1 MLDAQNRRQWMA
13 EAGEVLVIGECLEG
27 QLTSTTGEIIAAGRQ
42 LADDLNTTLSCGL
55 VGHGLEHAAEAALRY
70 GADRSYVVDQALLAS
85 FQMELYLEALTRL
98 CRTVNPGVLLMARTQ
113 TGRDL
118 APRLA
123 ARLGVS
129 LAPDCLEVKID
140 PSTQH
145 LLATRPVYGGNALA
159 TVLCLQNPQFATIRP
174 KVYSPLSTQDA
185 RQGEVVQVPVELD
198 PAMAKTNVVSV
209 AKEEIEGVKLEDAR
223 IVVSG
228 GRGLGGPDGFRPLQE
243 LANALGAGIGASR
256 AAVDSGW
263 VPYSWQIGLTG
274 KTITPDV
281 YITVGISGA
290 SQHIAGCTGAKC
302 IIAIN
307 KDREA
312 NIFRYARYG
321 IIGDWQKLIAALIEA
336 AEASDKRLDPPQIPT
351 P

>member
-1 MLDAQNRRQWMA
+1 MA
-13 EAGEVLVIGECLEG
+13 DAGEVLVLGECLEG
-27 QLTSTTGEIIAAGRQ
+27 QLMPTTGEIIAAGRQ
-42 LADDLNTTLSCGL
+42 LADDLDTTLGCGL
-55 VGHGLEHAAEAALRY
+55 LGHGLEHAAEAALRH
-70 GADRSYVVDQALLAS
+70 GADRSYVVDQALLAR

-98 CRTVNPGVLLMARTQ
+98 CRAVSPGVLLMARTPS
-113 TGRDL
+113 GRDL

-129 LAPDCLEVKID
+129 LAQDCLEVKID
-140 PSTQH
+140 PSTKH
-145 LLATRPVYGGNALA
+145 LLATRPVYGGNAMA
-159 TVLCLQNPQFATIRP
+159 TLLCLQNPQFATVRP

-185 RQGEVVQVPVELD
+185 RQGEVVPVPVELD
-198 PAMAKTNVVSV
+198 PAMAKTKVVSV

-228 GRGLGGPDGFRPLQE
+228 GRGLGGPAGFRPLQE

-290 SQHIAGCTGAKC
+290 SQHIAGCSGAKC
-302 IIAIN
+302 IVAIN

-321 IIGDWQKLIAALIEA
+321 IVGDWQKLIGAIIEA
-336 AEASDKRLDPPQIPT
+336 AEAWDKPVDPPQIPT

>member
-1 MLDAQNRRQWMA
+1 MDD
-13 EAGEVLVIGECLEG
+13 AGEVLVLGDCLAG
-27 QLTSTTGEIIAAGRQ
+27 QLLPTTGEIIAAGRQ
-42 LADDLNTTLSCGL
+42 LADDLGSRLACGL
-55 VGHGLEHAAEAALRY
+55 IGHNLGQAAEAALKL
-70 GADRSYVVDQALLAS
+70 GADRSYVVDHALLTS
-85 FQMELYLEALTRL
+85 VQPELTLEALTQL
-98 CRTVNPGVLLMARTQ
+98 CRTVSPGVLLMARTP

-129 LAPDCLEVKID
+129 LAQDCLEVAID
-140 PSTQH
+140 PSTKH
-145 LLATRPVYGGNALA
+145 LLATRPVYGGNAMA

-174 KVYSPLSTQDA
+174 KVYSPLSTSVT
-185 RQGEVVQVPVELD
+185 RQGAVVPVPVELD
-198 PAMAKTNVVSV
+198 PAMANTQVVSV
-209 AKEEIEGVKLEDAR
+209 VKEEIDGVKLEDAR
-223 IVVSG
+223 IVVGG
-228 GRGLGGPDGFRPLQE
+228 GRGLGGPEGFRPLQE

-290 SQHIAGCTGAKC
+290 SQHIAGCSSAKC
-302 IIAIN
+302 IVAIN
-307 KDREA
+307 KDRDA

-321 IIGDWQKLIAALIEA
+321 IVGDWQKLMGALIEA
-336 AEASDKRLDPPQIPT
+336 AQAWDRRIDPPQLPT